1 VGNEVYLNYNSGI
14 NTGSGDNI
22 IIGYNICYANGR
34 NAGANPSN
42 AGIRVRD
49 STSVVDTST
58 GIIVIGNRC
67 YDDTTTYSLGGS
79 SGQLYGIEIMKGAV
93 VGATAPDFL
102 TITGNDLRGNLTTN
116 LYRHNVGTTVNISNN
131 LGDDTSPRTL
141 IGAIPLVT
149 PGATAIT
156 WSSMPSAQTEFNA
169 ATRNRTL
176 YDLTNVNQIR
186 LVIRVIVVGATG
198 SKLRLQYSTNESS
211 WSDISTSGDVAV
223 DAVATSAGSW
233 VTIPDAA
240 KSEVY
245 LRITG
250 LSGDGAAS
258 PQFGTGTVQLR

>member
-1 VGNEVYLNYNSGI
+1 
-14 NTGSGDNI
+14 
-22 IIGYNICYANGR
+22 
-34 NAGANPSN
+34 
-42 AGIRVRD
+42 
-49 STSVVDTST
+49 
-58 GIIVIGNRC
+58 
-67 YDDTTTYSLGGS
+67 
-79 SGQLYGIEIMKGAV
+79 
-93 VGATAPDFL
+93 
-102 TITGNDLRGNLTTN
+102 
-116 LYRHNVGTTVNISNN
+116 
-131 LGDDTSPRTL
+131 
-141 IGAIPLVT
+141 
-149 PGATAIT
+149 
-156 WSSMPSAQTEFNA
+156 MPSAQTEFNA